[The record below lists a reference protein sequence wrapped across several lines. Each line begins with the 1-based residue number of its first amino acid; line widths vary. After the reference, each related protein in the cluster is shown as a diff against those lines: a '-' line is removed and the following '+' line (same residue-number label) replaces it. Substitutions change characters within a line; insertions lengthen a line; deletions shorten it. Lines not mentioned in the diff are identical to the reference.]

1 MIQRKQTLFLLLA
14 LVATVVC
21 MCLPLGH
28 FVPNGMGSDAVLY
41 NLWIVND
48 NVRSFDVAPL
58 FAILLVTCPINIAAI
73 LTYKN
78 RPLQS
83 RLCLVNIFL
92 MIVWGILCGV
102 FSRNDLDMDASFHV
116 SIATALPFVAMVLYF
131 MAKKGIDADER
142 LVRAADRIR

>member
-1 MIQRKQTLFLLLA
+1 MIQRKQTVFLLLA

-21 MCLPLGH
+21 LCLPLGH
-28 FVPNGMGSDAVLY
+28 FVPNGMGGDAVMY
-41 NLWIVND
+41 NLWIAND
-48 NVRSFDVAPL
+48 GVRSFDVAPL
-58 FAILLVTCPINIAAI
+58 FAILLVSCPINIAAI

-116 SIATALPFVAMVLYF
+116 SFATALPFVAMVLYF